1 MAFKPFKFIGKIA
14 KSVLP
19 FGGGIV
25 ADILSPDKT
34 IAEKKEGLEL
44 LTPLAQYN
52 LTMARPKIMIAI
64 VYTYLGGT
72 IIRWI
77 QILCGVQKAYLIDMP
92 EKLVGFAV
100 IVVGIISG
108 TRGVE
113 KIFDKIF
120 RKKEKNK

>member
-1 MAFKPFKFIGKIA
+1 MSILKFLGKVA
-14 KSVLP
+14 KTVLP

-25 ADILSPDKT
+25 ADIISPGKT
-34 IAEKKEGLEL
+34 IAQKKEGMKL

-52 LTMARPKIMIAI
+52 LTMARPRIMIAI

-113 KIFDKIF
+113 KIIGKIF
-120 RKKEKNK
+120 KRKEK